1 MGGVHGRAFG
11 RGGFRVRDVDL
22 FLFVTGSL
30 FARLDAADDA
40 ERSREGD
47 DLAVE
52 EVMFTEVKSWFVLWS
67 RISVAEARMGDG
79 VEAGKA

>member
-30 FARLDAADDA
+30 FARLDAADNA

-47 DLAVE
+47 DLAVQ
-52 EVMFTEVKSWFVLWS
+52 EVVFAEVKGWFVLWS
-67 RISVAEARMGDG
+67 RRLVTEARMEDC
-79 VEAGKA
+79 VKTGKA